1 MSKGHDGVGN
11 HNSRKNVN
19 LRYRFCHWLLYAV
32 VLSGFCLVIWKAIGL
47 QILEHATWAERSR
60 AQTQSSLKVPGY
72 RGSIYDTRGRLL
84 SYSVPQPSLYAD
96 AKRVADPVS
105 LAKRLSKM
113 LHEPEGSLTEKLA
126 SQRRFVWLKRHMT
139 DKDAL
144 WVRALGVEGLGLMN
158 EYKRFYPY
166 GQLGGQVLGFV
177 GLDGEGLEG
186 LEKGYDEFLR
196 KDHRVF
202 SHLRD
207 GGRRILWHGHEPP
220 PEPAESVGLQLTLDA
235 FLQYIAEHEL
245 EKAALKY
252 NASAGQVVVLDP
264 QTFEILAIA
273 NWPFFD
279 PNLPGKAGASRWR
292 NRAIT
297 DAFEPGSTFKVFL
310 MGAALEEKVVTVA
323 DRIFC
328 ENGRARIAGHN
339 IKDTHPY
346 GWLTMSEVI
355 KYSSNI
361 ASSKIALELGRE
373 RYGRYIRSFGFGA
386 LTNVE
391 LPGEI
396 RGLLRPEESWR
407 PIDLATTGFGQS
419 IGVTALQLTV
429 GAACIANGGVFAEP
443 VLVRHYLDPD
453 GNVTQSFQSGNLRR
467 VLSENTAQQLTRM
480 MVMAT
485 ERGGTGINA
494 VPKGYVVA
502 GKTGTAQMIDPE
514 TGRYAKSRYTSS
526 FTGFVPADNPGL
538 VITVVIHEPKGA
550 IYGGTVAAPVFR
562 EIAGRALPYLGV
574 MPFHHEQMSVE
585 RLQSVKTEGV
595 IHATETARDT
605 SDVLKGDT
613 SVARALDAGSERR
626 EKKAAALD
634 QDVLGRTRI
643 SRPMPGALYR
653 R

>member
-1 MSKGHDGVGN
+1 M
-11 HNSRKNVN
+11 
-19 LRYRFCHWLLYAV
+19 V
-32 VLSGFCLVIWKAIGL
+32 VSGFCLVIWKAVGL

-60 AQTQSSLKVPGY
+60 AQMQSSIKVPSY
-72 RGSIYDTRGRLL
+72 RGSIYDDRGRLL

-96 AKRVADPVS
+96 AKRVGNPAA
-105 LAKRLSKM
+105 LAKILSNV
-113 LHEPEGSLTEKLA
+113 LHDSESSLVEKLD

-144 WVRALGVEGLGLMN
+144 WIQAIDTEGLGFMN
-158 EYKRFYPY
+158 EYRRFYPY
-166 GQLGGQVLGFV
+166 GRLGGQVLGFV

-186 LEKGYDEFLR
+186 LEKKYDELLGMN
-196 KDHRVF
+196 HRVF
-202 SHLRD
+202 GQLRD
-207 GGRRILWHGHEPP
+207 GGRRILWSGPEPP
-220 PEPAESVGLQLTLDA
+220 PESVESVGLQLGLDA
-235 FLQYIAEHEL
+235 FLQYIVEHEL

-252 NASAGQVVVLDP
+252 KASAGQVVVLDP
-264 QTFEILAIA
+264 GTFDILAMA

-279 PNLPGKAGASRWR
+279 PNVPGKSSASHWR

-310 MGAALEEKVVTVA
+310 MGAALEEKVVKPT

-339 IKDTHPY
+339 IRDTHPY
-346 GWLTMSEVI
+346 GWLTMAEVI

-373 RYGRYIRSFGFGA
+373 RYAHYIRSFGFGG

-396 RGLLRPEESWR
+396 RGLLRPEENWR

-429 GAACIANGGVFAEP
+429 GIAGIAAGGVIAEP
-443 VLVRHYLDPD
+443 ILVKRYLDPD
-453 GNVTQSFQSGNLRR
+453 GNVIRSFRSENRRR
-467 VLSENTAQQLTRM
+467 VLSEETARQLTQM
-480 MVMAT
+480 MRMAT
-485 ERGGTGINA
+485 ESGGTGVNA
-494 VPKGYVVA
+494 VPKGYPVA
-502 GKTGTAQMIDPE
+502 GKTGTAQMVDPE
-514 TGRYAKSRYTSS
+514 TGRYAKNRYTSS
-526 FTGFVPADNPGL
+526 FTGFVPADDPRL

-574 MPFHHEQMSVE
+574 MPFDGEQMPHGGN
-585 RLQSVKTEGV
+585 RSVKINNEESRRAETVGVAYHAVEDDKLASRSLHVVGEG
-595 IHATETARDT
+595 
-605 SDVLKGDT
+605 
-613 SVARALDAGSERR
+613 R
-626 EKKAAALD
+626 EKEIGVLD
-634 QDVLGRTRI
+634 RGMKGRTRVGG
-643 SRPMPGALYR
+643 PMPDVAPPP
-653 R
+653 